1 MNDAAPVGEPSPD
14 TAPAARVALVTGANR
29 GLGLAIAR
37 RLAGDGHRVVGT
49 YRSDHPDDD
58 CIDWVQCD
66 VTDSESVE
74 TAFTDVEERLGPVE
88 ILVANAG
95 IARDGLVVR
104 MTDDDFEQVIDAN
117 LTGAFRVSRRAAK
130 RMMRQRWGRIVLI
143 SSVAGTIGS
152 AGQANYA
159 AAKAGLNGYA
169 RSLARE
175 LATRNVTVNVI
186 APGPIDTDMTEILDD
201 SQRQALL
208 DLVPMARMGEP
219 GEVAAAVAFLASEDA
234 SYITGAL
241 LGVDGGLGMR

>member
-1 MNDAAPVGEPSPD
+1 MNDAAPVGEASP
-14 TAPAARVALVTGANR
+14 ASPAARVAMVTGANR

-37 RLAGDGHRVVGT
+37 RLGADGHRVVGT
-49 YRSDHPDDD
+49 YRTDHPDDG
-58 CIDWVQCD
+58 CLEWVRCD
-66 VTDSESVE
+66 VTDSDSVDA
-74 TAFTDVEERLGPVE
+74 AFADVEERLGPVE

-104 MTDDDFEQVIDAN
+104 MSDDDFDAVIDAN

-130 RMMRQRWGRIVLI
+130 RMMRGRWGRIVLI

-175 LATRNVTVNVI
+175 LATRNITVNVV